1 MDVDVIK
8 EDEKILYD
16 ENVYEKEEGKY
27 VIIEFDKIFNEEGI
41 SHMNDFS
48 LKKRSYYTINELI
61 TDSIK
66 RIFNECQDKA
76 ILPYL
81 QVAYKIKNLEEEYSK
96 DEMIDDIIT
105 LINNKV
111 VKKSINEFVDS
122 NYVEELDEK
131 TEETKKAKRI
141 NQELQFT
148 DAHVKI
154 LLKAA
159 ESIRLSI
166 PLITEFCEKRKFEV
180 NDVLY
185 DAFEAIIKSYQG
197 NIEMMNKIH
206 RFVYSRVVSTQY
218 SDKTI
223 WNLLTNKSKDVSVI
237 TIEFLKDIV
246 IGILPKTVTEK
257 NIINL
262 FHVVI
267 KRKIMFEF
275 SKNHKITFKPVNLN
289 QVDGEGLTMFDK
301 WESSMKK
308 RDESKII
315 INQLSIQ
322 YQIENIQQDFKIKI
336 TPEEFEYY
344 KEHIHI
350 NKFQT
355 NLLFLFFAKYMGSY
369 SNLYNCNREEYVY
382 LVILLYKWLKNNG
395 YTCMAEY
402 IIALPDRLNEKRM
415 TTKNSKL
422 FERITSSKTYKDL
435 IRNKY
440 AYISQNIIQSKIIIK
455 LVGNISVSKY
465 NYLTAFEDHDPN
477 VEIEPEEIVC
487 RVDDLADEIL
497 SFIKL
502 I

>member
-1 MDVDVIK
+1 MNLLNSQIANIYNEFIHDN
-8 EDEKILYD
+8 ED
-16 ENVYEKEEGKY
+16 GKY
-27 VIIEFDKIFNEEGI
+27 VIIEFDKILKEEGI
-41 SHMNDFS
+41 SHINDFS
-48 LKKRSYYTINELI
+48 LKKRSYYTINGLI

-66 RIFNECQDKA
+66 RIFNGCQDKV

-81 QVAYKIKNLEEEYSK
+81 NLAYKIKDLQKEYSK
-96 DEMIDDIIT
+96 ED
-105 LINNKV
+105 LINDIVNELNCKT
-111 VKKSINEFVDS
+111 VKRFVSEFINS
-122 NYVEELDEK
+122 NYVEELDEQ
-131 TEETKKAKRI
+131 TEETKKTKRI

-148 DAHVKI
+148 DQHVKI

-166 PLITEFCEKRKFEV
+166 PLITEFCEKRKYEV
-180 NDVLY
+180 NDTLY
-185 DAFEAIIKSYQG
+185 ETFEAIIKAYQG
-197 NIEMMNKIH
+197 KIEMMNKIH

-223 WNLLTNKSKDVSVI
+223 WTLLTNKSKDVNVI

-267 KRKIMFEF
+267 KRKISFEF

-301 WESSMKK
+301 WEASMNK

-322 YQIENIQQDFKIKI
+322 YQIENIQNDFKIKI
-336 TPEEFEYY
+336 SADEFKYY
-344 KEHIHI
+344 KDRIHI

-369 SNLYNCNREEYVY
+369 SNLYNCNRDEYIF
-382 LVILLYKWLKNNG
+382 LVILLYKWFKING
-395 YTCMAEY
+395 YECLADY

-422 FERITSSKTYKDL
+422 FEKITESRTYKEL

-440 AYISQNIIQSKIIIK
+440 SYISQNIIQSKIIIK

-465 NYLTAFEDHDPN
+465 NYLIPYDEYDSTKEY
-477 VEIEPEEIVC
+477 ESEEIIC
-487 RVDDLADEIL
+487 KVDDLADEIL
-497 SFIKL
+497 NFIKL

>member
-1 MDVDVIK
+1 VEQLEEVTKNI
-8 EDEKILYD
+8 YD
-16 ENVYEKEEGKY
+16 KYIHENDGGKF
-27 VIIEFDKIFNEEGI
+27 VIIEFDKIMNEEGI

-48 LKKRSYYTINELI
+48 LKKRSYHSIHGLI

-66 RIFNECQDKA
+66 RAFNNCKDKI

-81 QVAYKIKNLEEEYSK
+81 QVAYKIKNLEEEYTK
-96 DEMIDDIIT
+96 EEMINDIIT
-105 LINNKV
+105 VINNNN
-111 VKKSINEFVDS
+111 VKKFINEHIDG
-122 NYVEELDEK
+122 NYVEELDEQ
-131 TEETKKAKRI
+131 TEETKKTKKI

-148 DAHVKI
+148 DEHVKI

-159 ESIRLSI
+159 ESIRISI
-166 PLITEFCEKRKFEV
+166 PLITEFCERRKHEV
-180 NDVLY
+180 NDTLY
-185 DAFEAIIKSYQG
+185 DTFEAIIKAYQG
-197 NIEMMNKIH
+197 KIEMMNKIH

-223 WNLLTNKSKDVSVI
+223 WNLLTNKSKDVNVI

-246 IGILPKTVTEK
+246 IGILPKTITDR

-267 KRKIMFEF
+267 KRKISFEF

-289 QVDGEGLTMFDK
+289 QVDREGLTMFDK
-301 WESSMKK
+301 WEASMSK

-322 YQIENIQQDFKIKI
+322 YQIENIKNEFKIKI
-336 TPEEFEYY
+336 SQEEFEYY
-344 KEHIHI
+344 KKRIHI

-369 SNLYNCNREEYVY
+369 SNLYNCNRDEYIY
-382 LVILLYKWLKNNG
+382 LVILLYKWLRTNG
-395 YTCMAEY
+395 YSCIAEY
-402 IIALPDRLNEKRM
+402 IIALPDKLNEKRM

-422 FERITSSKTYKDL
+422 FERITDSRTYKDL

-440 AYISQNIIQSKIIIK
+440 SYISQNIINSKLIIK

-465 NYLTAFEDHDPN
+465 NYMIPFEQYDPD
-477 VEIEPEEIVC
+477 EEYEPEEIIC
-487 RVDDLADEIL
+487 KIDDLADEIL

>member
-1 MDVDVIK
+1 LEAANITGM
-8 EDEKILYD
+8 YD
-16 ENVYEKEEGKY
+16 EYIHENEDGKF
-27 VIIEFDKIFNEEGI
+27 VIIEFDKIFNEDGI

-48 LKKRSYYTINELI
+48 LKKRSYYTINDLI
-61 TDSIK
+61 TNSIK
-66 RIFNECQDKA
+66 NVFNNCQEKA

-81 QVAYKIKNLEEEYSK
+81 QIAYKIKNLEQEYTK
-96 DEMIDDIIT
+96 EEMINDIVT
-105 LINNKV
+105 VVNNKT
-111 VKKSINEFVDS
+111 VKKFVNGFIDS
-122 NYVEELDEK
+122 NYVEELDEQ
-131 TEETKKAKRI
+131 TEETKKTKKI

-148 DAHVKI
+148 DEHVKI

-166 PLITEFCEKRKFEV
+166 PLITEFCEKRKHEV
-180 NDVLY
+180 NDTLY
-185 DAFEAIIKSYQG
+185 DAFEAIIRLYQG
-197 NIEMMNKIH
+197 KIEMKNKIH

-223 WNLLTNKSKDVSVI
+223 WNLLTNKSKDVNVI

-246 IGILPKTVTEK
+246 IGILPKTVSER

-267 KRKIMFEF
+267 KRKITFEF

-289 QVDGEGLTMFDK
+289 QVDREGLTMFDK
-301 WESSMKK
+301 WEASMSK

-322 YQIENIQQDFKIKI
+322 YQIENIQNELKIRI
-336 TPEEFEYY
+336 SQEEFAYY
-344 KEHIHI
+344 KNHIHI

-355 NLLFLFFAKYMGSY
+355 NLVFSFFAKYMGSY
-369 SNLYNCNREEYVY
+369 SNLYNCNRDEYIY
-382 LVILLYKWLKNNG
+382 LVILLYKWLKMNG
-395 YTCMAEY
+395 YSCLAEY

-422 FERITSSKTYKDL
+422 FEKITESRTYKDL

-440 AYISQNIIQSKIIIK
+440 SYISQNIIQSKIIIK

-465 NYLTAFEDHDPN
+465 NYLVPFEEFNPN
-477 VEIEPEEIVC
+477 EEYEPEEIIC
-487 RVDDLADEIL
+487 RVDDLADEVL
-497 SFIKL
+497 NFIKL

>member
-1 MDVDVIK
+1 LGQNVKSIYEEYVHDN
-8 EDEKILYD
+8 ED
-16 ENVYEKEEGKY
+16 GKF
-27 VIIEFDKIFNEEGI
+27 VVIEFDKILNEEGI

-48 LKKRSYYTINELI
+48 LKKRSYYTINDLI

-66 RIFNECQDKA
+66 RVFNSCNSKI

-81 QVAYKIKNLEEEYSK
+81 QIAYKIKNLEIEYTK
-96 DEMIDDIIT
+96 EEMIKDIVTIV
-105 LINNKV
+105 NNKD
-111 VKKSINEFVDS
+111 VKKYVSAFINKNYKEEVD
-122 NYVEELDEK
+122 K
-131 TEETKKAKRI
+131 QTEETKKTKKI

-148 DAHVKI
+148 DEHVKI
-154 LLKAA
+154 LLRAA

-166 PLITEFCEKRKFEV
+166 PLITEFCEKRKHEV
-180 NDVLY
+180 NDTLY
-185 DAFEAIIKSYQG
+185 DAFEAIIKLYQE

-223 WNLLTNKSKDVSVI
+223 WNLLTNKSKDVNVI
-237 TIEFLKDIV
+237 TIEFLKDII
-246 IGILPKTVTEK
+246 IGILPKTISDR

-267 KRKIMFEF
+267 KRKIQFEF

-289 QVDGEGLTMFDK
+289 QVDREGLTMFDK
-301 WESSMKK
+301 WEASMNK

-322 YQIENIQQDFKIKI
+322 YQIENIQNEFKIKI
-336 TPEEFEYY
+336 SADEFAYY
-344 KEHIHI
+344 KNHIHI

-369 SNLYNCNREEYVY
+369 SNLYNCNREEYIF
-382 LVILLYKWLKNNG
+382 LVILFYKWLKMNG
-395 YTCMAEY
+395 YDCLSEY

-422 FERITSSKTYKDL
+422 FEKITESRTYKDL
-435 IRNKY
+435 LRNKY
-440 AYISQNIIQSKIIIK
+440 YYTSQNIINSKLIIK

-465 NYLTAFEDHDPN
+465 NYLIPFEEFNPN
-477 VEIEPEEIVC
+477 KTVEPEEIIC

>member
-1 MDVDVIK
+1 LEAKTVNSVYDNYIHEN
-8 EDEKILYD
+8 ED
-16 ENVYEKEEGKY
+16 GKF
-27 VIIEFDKIFNEEGI
+27 VIIEFDKIFNEDGI
-41 SHMNDFS
+41 SHMNEFS
-48 LKKRSYYTINELI
+48 LKKRSYYTINNLI

-66 RIFNECQDKA
+66 RVFSSCQEKV

-81 QVAYKIKNLEEEYSK
+81 QIAYKIKNLEEEYTK
-96 DEMIDDIIT
+96 EDMINDIVT
-105 LINNKV
+105 VVNNKS
-111 VKKSINEFVDS
+111 VKRFVNEFINS
-122 NYVEELDEK
+122 NYVEELDEQ
-131 TEETKKAKRI
+131 TEETKKTKKI

-148 DAHVKI
+148 DEHVKI

-166 PLITEFCEKRKFEV
+166 PLITEFCEKRKHEV
-180 NDVLY
+180 NDTLY
-185 DAFEAIIKSYQG
+185 DTFEAIIRLYQG
-197 NIEMMNKIH
+197 KIEMMNKIH

-223 WNLLTNKSKDVSVI
+223 WNLLTNKSKDVNVI

-246 IGILPKTVTEK
+246 IGILPKTITDK

-267 KRKIMFEF
+267 KRKIIFEF

-289 QVDGEGLTMFDK
+289 QVDREGLTMFDK
-301 WESSMKK
+301 WEASMSK

-322 YQIENIQQDFKIKI
+322 HQIENIQSEFKIKI
-336 TPEEFEYY
+336 SQSEFAYY
-344 KEHIHI
+344 KNHIHI

-369 SNLYNCNREEYVY
+369 SNLYNCNRDEYIY
-382 LVILLYKWLKNNG
+382 LVILLYKWLKMNG
-395 YTCMAEY
+395 YNCIAEY

-422 FERITSSKTYKDL
+422 FEKITESKTYKDL

-440 AYISQNIIQSKIIIK
+440 NYISQNIIQSKLIIK

-465 NYLTAFEDHDPN
+465 NYLTPFEEYNPN
-477 VEIEPEEIVC
+477 EVVEPEEIIC

-497 SFIKL
+497 NFIKL

>member
-1 MDVDVIK
+1 LETETTNIYN
-8 EDEKILYD
+8 EYIYD
-16 ENVYEKEEGKY
+16 NENGKF
-27 VIIEFDKIFNEEGI
+27 INIEFDKIFNEDGI

-48 LKKRSYYTINELI
+48 LKKRSYYTISNLI
-61 TDSIK
+61 IDSIK
-66 RIFNECQDKA
+66 RVFNSCHEKA

-81 QVAYKIKNLEEEYSK
+81 QVAYKIKNTEEEYTK
-96 DEMIDDIIT
+96 EEMINDIVTI
-105 LINNKV
+105 INNESVQK
-111 VKKSINEFVDS
+111 FVNGFISS
-122 NYVEELDEK
+122 NYIEELDEQ
-131 TEETKKAKRI
+131 TEETKKTKKI

-148 DAHVKI
+148 DEHVKI

-159 ESIRLSI
+159 ESIRFSI
-166 PLITEFCEKRKFEV
+166 PLITEFCEKRKHEV
-180 NDVLY
+180 NDTLY
-185 DAFEAIIKSYQG
+185 DTFEAIIRIYQG
-197 NIEMMNKIH
+197 KIEMKNKIH

-223 WNLLTNKSKDVSVI
+223 WNLLTNKSKDVNVI
-237 TIEFLKDIV
+237 TIEFLKDII
-246 IGILPKTVTEK
+246 IGILPKTITDK

-267 KRKIMFEF
+267 KRKIQFEF

-289 QVDGEGLTMFDK
+289 QVDREGLTMFDK
-301 WESSMKK
+301 WEASISK

-322 YQIENIQQDFKIKI
+322 YQIENIQNEFKIKI
-336 TPEEFEYY
+336 SQEEFNYY
-344 KEHIHI
+344 KQNIHI

-369 SNLYNCNREEYVY
+369 SNLYNCNRDEYIY
-382 LVILLYKWLKNNG
+382 LVILMYKWLKLNG
-395 YTCMAEY
+395 YINMAEY
-402 IIALPDRLNEKRM
+402 IIALPDKLNEKRM

-422 FERITSSKTYKDL
+422 FEKITESKTYKDL

-440 AYISQNIIQSKIIIK
+440 SYISQNIIQSKMIIK

-465 NYLTAFEDHDPN
+465 NYLIPFEEFDSN
-477 VEIEPEEIVC
+477 ENREPEEIIC
-487 RVDDLADEIL
+487 KVDELADEIL

>member
-1 MDVDVIK
+1 LEIGNAKIIYDDFIHEN
-8 EDEKILYD
+8 ED
-16 ENVYEKEEGKY
+16 GKF
-27 VIIEFDKIFNEEGI
+27 VIIEFDKIFNEDGI

-48 LKKRSYYTINELI
+48 LKKRSYYTINNLI

-66 RIFNECQDKA
+66 RVFNTCNEKI

-81 QVAYKIKNLEEEYSK
+81 QIAYKVKNLENEYTK
-96 DEMIDDIIT
+96 EEMINDIVT
-105 LINNKV
+105 VINNKT
-111 VKKSINEFVDS
+111 VKNFVSEYING
-122 NYVEELDEK
+122 NYVEELDEQ
-131 TEETKKAKRI
+131 TEETKKTKKI

-148 DAHVKI
+148 DEHVKI

-166 PLITEFCEKRKFEV
+166 PLITEFCERRKHEV
-180 NDVLY
+180 NDTLY
-185 DAFEAIIKSYQG
+185 DVFEAIIKLYQG
-197 NIEMMNKIH
+197 KIEMMNKIH

-223 WNLLTNKSKDVSVI
+223 WNLLTNKSKDVNVI
-237 TIEFLKDIV
+237 TMEFLKDIV
-246 IGILPKTVTEK
+246 IGILPKTISDR

-267 KRKIMFEF
+267 KRKITFEF
-275 SKNHKITFKPVNLN
+275 SKNYKITFKPVNLN
-289 QVDGEGLTMFDK
+289 QVDREGLTMFDK
-301 WESSMKK
+301 WEANMSK

-322 YQIENIQQDFKIKI
+322 YQIENIQNEFKIRI
-336 TPEEFEYY
+336 SQDEFEYY
-344 KEHIHI
+344 KKHIHI

-369 SNLYNCNREEYVY
+369 SNLYNCNRDEYIY
-382 LVILLYKWLKNNG
+382 LVILLYKWLKMND
-395 YTCMAEY
+395 YSCLAEY

-422 FERITSSKTYKDL
+422 FERITESRTYKDL

-440 AYISQNIIQSKIIIK
+440 SYISQNIIQSKLIIK

-465 NYLTAFEDHDPN
+465 NYLIPFEEYNPT
-477 VEIEPEEIVC
+477 EEYEPEEIIC

>member
-1 MDVDVIK
+1 MINDVTTV
-8 EDEKILYD
+8 
-16 ENVYEKEEGKY
+16 V
-27 VIIEFDKIFNEEGI
+27 
-41 SHMNDFS
+41 
-48 LKKRSYYTINELI
+48 
-61 TDSIK
+61 
-66 RIFNECQDKA
+66 
-76 ILPYL
+76 
-81 QVAYKIKNLEEEYSK
+81 
-96 DEMIDDIIT
+96 
-105 LINNKV
+105 NNKV
-111 VKKSINEFVDS
+111 VKKSINEFINN

-148 DAHVKI
+148 DEHVKI

-166 PLITEFCEKRKFEV
+166 PLITEFCEKRKHEV
-180 NDVLY
+180 NSVLY
-185 DAFEAIIKSYQG
+185 DTFERIIKLYQG
-197 NIEMMNKIH
+197 KIEIMNKLH
-206 RFVYSRVVSTQY
+206 RFTYSRTVATQY
-218 SDKTI
+218 SDKSI
-223 WNLLTNKSKDVSVI
+223 WNLLVNKSKDVNVI
-237 TIEFLKDIV
+237 TVEFLKDII

-267 KRKIMFEF
+267 KRKIAFEF

-322 YQIENIQQDFKIKI
+322 YQIENIQKEFKIKI
-336 TPEEFEYY
+336 TPEEFNYY

-355 NLLFLFFAKYMGSY
+355 NFLFLFFAKYMGSY
-369 SNLYNCNREEYVY
+369 SNLYNCNRDEYVY
-382 LVILLYKWLKNNG
+382 LVILLYKWLKLNG
-395 YTCMAEY
+395 YTCLSEY
-402 IIALPDRLNEKRM
+402 LIALPDKLNEKRM

-422 FERITSSKTYKDL
+422 FERITESKTYKDL

-440 AYISQNIIQSKIIIK
+440 SYISQNIIQSKIIIK
-455 LVGNISVSKY
+455 LVGNMSVSKY
-465 NYLTAFEDHDPN
+465 NYLVAYEDYDPN
-477 VEIEPEEIVC
+477 VESEPEEIVC
-487 RVDDLADEIL
+487 KVEDLADEVL
-497 SFIKL
+497 NFIKL

>member
-1 MDVDVIK
+1 MNS
-8 EDEKILYD
+8 YD
-16 ENVYEKEEGKY
+16 EFIHENEDGKY
-27 VIIEFDKIFNEEGI
+27 VVIEFDRIFNEDGI

-48 LKKRSYYTINELI
+48 LKKRSYYTINNLI

-66 RIFNECQDKA
+66 RVFNSCNEKV

-81 QVAYKIKNLEEEYSK
+81 QVAYKIKNLEEEYTK
-96 DEMIDDIIT
+96 EEMINDIVT
-105 LINNKV
+105 VVNNKTV
-111 VKKSINEFVDS
+111 RKFVSSFIDS
-122 NYVEELDEK
+122 NYVEELDEQ
-131 TEETKKAKRI
+131 TEETKKTKKI

-148 DAHVKI
+148 DEHVKI
-154 LLKAA
+154 LLRAA

-166 PLITEFCEKRKFEV
+166 PLITEFCERRKHEV
-180 NDVLY
+180 NDTLY
-185 DAFEAIIKSYQG
+185 GTFEAIIKLYQG
-197 NIEMMNKIH
+197 KIEMMNKIH

-223 WNLLTNKSKDVSVI
+223 WNLLTNKSKDVNVI

-246 IGILPKTVTEK
+246 IGILPKTITDK

-267 KRKIMFEF
+267 KRKITFEF

-289 QVDGEGLTMFDK
+289 QVDREGLTMFDK
-301 WESSMKK
+301 WEASMSK

-322 YQIENIQQDFKIKI
+322 YQIENIQNEFKIKI
-336 TPEEFEYY
+336 SQEEFAYY
-344 KEHIHI
+344 KNHIHI

-369 SNLYNCNREEYVY
+369 SNLYNCNRDEYIY
-382 LVILLYKWLKNNG
+382 LVILLYKWLKMNG
-395 YTCMAEY
+395 YGCMAEY

-422 FERITSSKTYKDL
+422 FEKITGSRTYKEL

-440 AYISQNIIQSKIIIK
+440 NYISQNIIQSKLIIK

-465 NYLTAFEDHDPN
+465 NYLTPFEEYDPDEN
-477 VEIEPEEIVC
+477 IELEEIIC

-497 SFIKL
+497 NFIKL